1 MNMRASRM
9 HNWFWRRGSVF
20 LYSIWVV
27 MLLSLFAAG
36 VGSQALFA
44 LDLSDRLTEQ
54 LRASYVARAAVQYAA
69 LALEQDPTPSIDGFT
84 ELWADNPTLFNQHQ
98 VAGGWFSVT
107 APLQESQPIR
117 HGLTDEE
124 RRLNLNTAPA
134 EVLARLLEQV
144 GGLSEGEAI
153 DAGAAIE
160 DWRDEDDTQRA
171 SGAEDFYYGS
181 LSNAYDCKDAPF
193 EHVEELLLVRGISP
207 EVYRRLEPYVTVYG
221 SGLVNLNTASPEVVR
236 ALGISDEGVSG
247 FMAFRSGEDAQEQT
261 GDDRQLAGVVG
272 LEGELQAFVPKEDLA
287 VLVALVKDQ
296 LLTSRSKTF
305 RFRIDAEHGTP
316 KSHVQAMCVMD
327 RDGVVQSWMER

>member
-1 MNMRASRM
+1 MRMSRM
-9 HNWFWRRGSVF
+9 QNWSWRQGSVF

-54 LRASYVARAAVQYAA
+54 LRAGYIARAAVQYAA
-69 LALEQDPTPSIDGFT
+69 LALEQDPTPTVDGFT

-98 VAGGWFSVT
+98 VAGGWFSVRV
-107 APLQESQPIR
+107 PLQESQPAR
-117 HGLTDEE
+117 YGLTDEE

-134 EVLARLLEQV
+134 EVLARLLEHV
-144 GGLSEGEAI
+144 GGLTEREAL

-160 DWRDEDDTQRA
+160 DWRDADDTQRA

-181 LSNAYDCKDAPF
+181 LSSAYDCKDAPF

-207 EVYRRLEPYVTVYG
+207 EVYRRLEPYVTVHG
-221 SGLVNLNTASPEVVR
+221 SGYVNLNTASAEVLR
-236 ALGISDEGVSG
+236 ALGMSDEGVSG
-247 FMAFRSGEDAQEQT
+247 FMAFRAGEDAQEQT

-287 VLVALVKDQ
+287 VLATLVQEK
-296 LLTSRSKTF
+296 LLTSRSKAF

-327 RDGVVQSWMER
+327 RDGTVQQWSEQ